1 MPKPIPHDIRLK
13 IIRDRQA
20 GQSFATIAHSTN
32 YSISGV
38 KKIWYQFKGKGLEG
52 LQLGYH
58 RCGRSSPFSDDM
70 HQLISS
76 VKDGDQGAPFIRSI
90 LEHNHPS
97 LRIPHERT
105 IQRWWKAKGENR
117 EKIVRRHNN
126 RDWTKEVHHT
136 WQIDGKEL
144 VQLANKERVSWMNVA
159 DEASS
164 SVLSTTVFPP
174 GDNDQGGA

>member
-38 KKIWYQFKGKGLEG
+38 KKIWSQFKGKGLEG

-70 HQLISS
+70 HRLISS
-76 VKDGDQGAPFIRSI
+76 VKEGDQGAPFIRSI
-90 LEHNHPS
+90 LEHNHPG

-117 EKIVRRHNN
+117 EKIVRRYNN
-126 RDWTKEVHHT
+126 KDWTKEVHHT

-144 VQLANKERVSWMNVA
+144 VQLANKERVSWINVA

-174 GDNDQGGA
+174 GDNDQGGT